1 MTGKAAEANA
11 MGQDAAGAA
20 GAAKAAEAGAGVAG
34 AAEAAVADAAA
45 PDADHVPVFSDALF
59 RKKRKKG
66 KYSLAQPP
74 APPLEAPVA
83 DTHAHVHLLWDPV
96 GALACAG
103 VWNVGFVCDVVDTVE
118 DDPAVWDAM
127 DGWRAQAAE
136 RLAAYAQAAAETY
149 GAAALP
155 RNLGAAKPGASAG
168 STCQGAGGPSAA
180 LAAPAVRFIAGCHPH
195 NAKDYD
201 DAAEAALLARLAD
214 PRVAALGE
222 IGLDYHYDFS
232 PRDVQ
237 KDVFR
242 RQLRLARECGLPVSL
257 HLREAHD
264 DAYRILCDE
273 GFPPAGTLLH
283 CFNLDKQVLAPFL
296 EAGCFIAF
304 GGPVTF
310 KAADEVREAARLV
323 PLDRLLTETDS
334 PYMTPEP
341 MRGMICG
348 PAHTVFTAARL
359 AEVFG
364 CAFGA
369 DREAFLERLWKNAHD
384 LLDRRPTAW
393 QLAHATSVCEAR
405 P

>member
-11 MGQDAAGAA
+11 MGPQAAGAA
-20 GAAKAAEAGAGVAG
+20 GGAG
-34 AAEAAVADAAA
+34 AAEAAGAAGVAGTAKAASAAEATPAQATAAEAADATA

-66 KYSLAQPP
+66 KYSLVEPP
-74 APPLEAPVA
+74 APPLEAPIA
-83 DTHAHVHLLWDPV
+83 DTHAHVHLLWDPA

-127 DGWRAQAAE
+127 GGWRSQAAE

-155 RNLGAAKPGASAG
+155 AN
-168 STCQGAGGPSAA
+168 
-180 LAAPAVRFIAGCHPH
+180 PAVPDVRFIAGCHPH

-201 DAAEAALLARLAD
+201 EAAEAALLARLVD

-222 IGLDYHYDFS
+222 IGLDYYYDFS

-323 PLDRLLTETDS
+323 PLGRLLTETDS

-364 CAFGA
+364 CASGA
-369 DREAFLERLWKNAHD
+369 DREAFLGRLWENAHD

-393 QLAHATSVCEAR
+393 QLAHATSVGEAR
-405 P
+405 S